1 MDKQPFSLRL
11 TLLCGLL
18 LLIATGALLW
28 AANRT
33 VTPLLVAEMQKNS
46 AAVGRS
52 LIKQFSGAVASGIPL
67 QKLAGVND
75 MLGEVLDDNPTL
87 NGMEVIDP
95 AGRLLFSAGA
105 RLPADDEGG
114 FSAITR
120 PVISTL
126 PILVNGTPVGALRV
140 GSDLSFTTD
149 RLWLY
154 IAATFG
160 LIIASLVVIFE
171 VVRLILARAIDAPSS
186 QLGGAL
192 HHVLEGDFSAAL
204 AVNAPGVMGRAIRR
218 LNTNLRTVADRF
230 ERFAASANAIRGL
243 DLDAASADRLSRMLE
258 DAKTRFPTLAT
269 DGRRLLPQIVTRP
282 DGRWVMLMLTIVSE
296 AVRPLVPVVG
306 SDRVLGGLE
315 PLLLAAV
322 PLGLALVG
330 VGFGTVMA
338 PLVRPQ
344 RMNLVFLI
352 SVLLFALS
360 LVATAAT
367 HSAVV
372 FWASR
377 LVGGIAIG
385 IAWRMLTTRYRTDMQ
400 HDPNIILVAGLGFQ
414 AVGPVIGAVLGE
426 GLGVN
431 TALWLIAAASIFCA
445 FYGWNSLRAAT
456 PTPDTP
462 ASDEISTLP
471 SLWGPA
477 TLSIIAGALL
487 FQALPVLSLSSGTL
501 LASIPHFA
509 AFGIGLL
516 ISAFVMPS
524 SERRLGVGLLLAT
537 LALTGFAIF
546 PDVLLC
552 AVALLVFG
560 LGWGMA
566 RPFRPV
572 AGLLLVDMAGGLIGV
587 SLGALVASAN
597 MPLALLLLGLP
608 ALLVGAG
615 QILRPQPTARQER

>member
-11 TLLCGLL
+11 TLLSGLL

-46 AAVGRS
+46 TAVGRS
-52 LIKQFSGAVASGIPL
+52 LIKQFSSAVTAGIPL
-67 QKLAGVND
+67 HKLAGVTD
-75 MLGEVLDDNPTL
+75 MLGEVLDDNPSL
-87 NGMEVIDP
+87 SGMEVIDP
-95 AGRLLFSAGA
+95 AGKLLFSAGT
-105 RLPADDEGG
+105 RLPADGQGG
-114 FSAITR
+114 FSPLTH

-126 PILVNGTPVGALRV
+126 PIQVNGSKVGTLRV
-140 GSDLSFTTD
+140 GSDLSFTVD

-154 IAATFG
+154 LAATLG
-160 LIIASLVVIFE
+160 IIVASLLLIFE
-171 VVRLILARAIDAPSS
+171 VVRLILARAIDAPSH
-186 QLGGAL
+186 QLGTAL
-192 HHVLEGDFSAAL
+192 QHVLEGDFSTVLAAN
-204 AVNAPGVMGRAIRR
+204 VPGTMGRAIRR

-243 DLDAASADRLSRMLE
+243 DLDAASADRLSHMLE

-269 DGRRLLPQIVTRP
+269 DHRSLATPSIVRP

-296 AVRPLVPVVG
+296 AVRPLVPFVG

-315 PLLLAAV
+315 PSLLAAV

-330 VGFGTVMA
+330 IGLGTVVA

-344 RMNLVFLI
+344 RAALVFLV

-377 LVGGIAIG
+377 LIGGIAIG
-385 IAWRMLTTRYRTDMQ
+385 IAWRMLTVRYRTDIQ
-400 HDPNIILVAGLGFQ
+400 ADKNIILVAGLGFQ

-426 GLGVN
+426 GLGTN
-431 TALWLIAAASIFCA
+431 PALWLIAVAASLCA
-445 FYGWNSLRAAT
+445 VYGWNSLRTTALVAEA
-456 PTPDTP
+456 P

-477 TLSIIAGALL
+477 TLAVIAGALL
-487 FQALPVLSLSSGTL
+487 FQALPVLGLSSGTL
-501 LASIPHFA
+501 LASVPHFV
-509 AFGIGLL
+509 AFGLGLL
-516 ISAFVMPS
+516 ISASVLPNS
-524 SERRLGVGLLLAT
+524 GRRLGAGLLLAT
-537 LALTGFAIF
+537 LALAVFVLL
-546 PDVLLC
+546 PDVLIC
-552 AVALLVFG
+552 AAALLLFG
-560 LGWGMA
+560 IGWGMA
-566 RPFRPV
+566 RPVRPV
-572 AGLLLVDMAGGLIGV
+572 AGLLLIDMAGGLIGV

-597 MPLALLLLGLP
+597 NPLALLLLGVP
-608 ALLVGAG
+608 ALVMGLGRLA
-615 QILRPQPTARQER
+615 RPQPVAR